1 MQYQVCKSKVS
12 VLPMATKRCLPTIR
26 WWVVLGI
33 MCLLVVACAGTSP
46 THGQWYPGGP
56 LGINIQELRRVPE
69 VQFQKS
75 DDVHLAIQPED
86 GHELVILRLFVLNRE
101 ADKLFMTIDDQS
113 AELRGFNDDKYL
125 PIDHAVRGKEIN
137 DGVDPRKRFQPFIW
151 GQVELKK
158 NYKVDG
164 WMVFEVPVGT
174 QLRQLKWIT
183 SGPVY
188 IDLSQ

>member
-1 MQYQVCKSKVS
+1 MVK
-12 VLPMATKRCLPTIR
+12 KRCLR
-26 WWVVLGI
+26 AVSLGI
-33 MCLLVVACAGTSP
+33 VLSMLCLFVVACAGTSP

-56 LGINIQELRRVPE
+56 LGINIQELLRVPE

-75 DDVHLAIQPED
+75 SDGFSDDGHFAIRPED
-86 GHELVILRLFVLNRE
+86 GNELVIFRLFVLNRE

-113 AELRGFNDDKYL
+113 AELRGFDDDKYF
-125 PIDHAVRGKEIN
+125 PIDHSVRGKEIN
-137 DGVDPRKRFQPFIW
+137 DGVDPEKRFQPFIW

-174 QLRQLKWIT
+174 MIRQLKWIT

-188 IDLSQ
+188 IDLSE